1 MNVIKKLLISILS
14 SGAGLLSGWI
24 VVTAV
29 IAWIYYHAQDG
40 PIFPAP
46 LVAVVVVAPI
56 SFILFTF
63 QGIVMIYEL
72 SVKRDVTNALPWIG
86 MLGGLVAGL
95 TPYFIA
101 ISIAPYRSNPYSS
114 SLLAFSG
121 LGIGQG
127 LIVFGCQWF
136 VTLVVKFITGG
147 SFVKSI
153 NKRGVEKR

>member
-14 SGAGLLSGWI
+14 SGAGFLGGWI

-29 IAWIYYHAQDG
+29 IALIYYLAQDG

-46 LVAVVVVAPI
+46 LVAIVVVAPI
-56 SFILFTF
+56 SFILFTL
-63 QGIVMIYEL
+63 QVITIILEW
-72 SVKRDVTNALPWIG
+72 SIKRDVTNALPWIG
-86 MLGGLVAGL
+86 LLGGLVAGL
-95 TPYFIA
+95 ALYFIV
-101 ISIAPYRSNPYSS
+101 IAPYGFKPDSS

-136 VTLVVKFITGG
+136 ASLVVKFFTGC
-147 SFVKSI
+147 SFVKKI
-153 NKRGVEKR
+153 N

>member
-14 SGAGLLSGWI
+14 SGAGLLGGWI
-24 VVTAV
+24 VVSAV
-29 IAWIYYHAQDG
+29 IAWINYLAQDG

-56 SFILFTF
+56 SFILFIF
-63 QGIVMIYEL
+63 QGVVMFYEW

-86 MLGGLVAGL
+86 LLGGLVAGL
-95 TPYFIA
+95 TPYFIV
-101 ISIAPYRSNPYSS
+101 IAPYRSNSDPR

-136 VTLVVKFITGG
+136 ASLAVKFITGG

-153 NKRGVEKR
+153 NKLGVEKR